1 MGAAQF
7 KGNLMLVGGTINS
20 VLQKN
25 ILIVA
30 KTSTSLTITKSSA
43 TLSVGRSNP
52 VIINAKLNPD
62 NT

>member
-7 KGNLMLVGGTINS
+7 KGNLMLVGGMINS
-20 VLQKN
+20 APQKN
-25 ILIVA
+25 ILIVN
-30 KTSTSLTITKSSA
+30 KTSSSLTITKSSA

-52 VIINAKLNPD
+52 AIINAKLNSD